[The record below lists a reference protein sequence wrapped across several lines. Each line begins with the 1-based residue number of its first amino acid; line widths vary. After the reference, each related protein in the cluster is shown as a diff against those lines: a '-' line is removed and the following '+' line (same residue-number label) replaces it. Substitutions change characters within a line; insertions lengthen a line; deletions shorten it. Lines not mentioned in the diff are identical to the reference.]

1 MGLDN
6 HNWEELGWMVRQQQ
20 MKQEEL
26 EKRPHWMLTD
36 QLI

>member
-6 HNWEELGWMVRQQQ
+6 HNREELRWMVRHQH

-36 QLI
+36 